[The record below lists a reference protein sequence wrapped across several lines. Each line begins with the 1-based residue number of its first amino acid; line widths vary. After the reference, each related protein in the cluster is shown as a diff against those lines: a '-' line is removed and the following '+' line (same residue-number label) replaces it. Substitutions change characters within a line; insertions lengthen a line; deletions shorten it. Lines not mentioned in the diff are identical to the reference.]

1 MDAERQRIINEA
13 ARISN
18 EIEQMFIDY
27 EYWNELHPD
36 EQPID
41 TDPDGQLGRWKRSMD
56 SLLANEARMGNHP
69 SVVPLKARRR
79 NYIPVLATEAVREHL
94 FGKENLN

>member
-27 EYWNELHPD
+27 EYWNELHP
-36 EQPID
+36 EEEPVV
-41 TDPDGQLGRWKRSMD
+41 TDPDGRLARIKRSMD
-56 SLLANEARMGNHP
+56 GLLKSEAAKGNHP
-69 SVVPLKARRR
+69 SVLPLKARRR
-79 NYIPVLATEAVREHL
+79 KYIPMLAEDSHA
-94 FGKENLN
+94 